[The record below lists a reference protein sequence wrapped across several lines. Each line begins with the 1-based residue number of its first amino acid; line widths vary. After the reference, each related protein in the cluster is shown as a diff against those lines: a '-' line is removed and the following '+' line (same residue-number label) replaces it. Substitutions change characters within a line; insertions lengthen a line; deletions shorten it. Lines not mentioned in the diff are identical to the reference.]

1 MYSRWGFGTEE
12 MPYMAKVFT
21 QPADNQFRS
30 TKVNVNGSGD
40 MLRVGFDVDIDGKPF
55 AMQQISINTLIGR
68 VFV

>member
-1 MYSRWGFGTEE
+1 
-12 MPYMAKVFT
+12 MAKVFT

-40 MLRVGFDVDIDGKPF
+40 MLRVGFDVDIDGNPF